1 MSKDAKKEPSRV
13 SRRIE
18 CLRIGKKDLRPGIY
32 TNERALDDKGSA
44 TNLSRG
50 FNPYY
55 DTGAFYK
62 K

>member
-1 MSKDAKKEPSRV
+1 MSKDAKKVPSRV

-18 CLRIGKKDLRPGIY
+18 CLRLGKKDLKPGIDAD
-32 TNERALDDKGSA
+32 EHAFDDKGSA
-44 TNLSRG
+44 IDLSRE

>member
-1 MSKDAKKEPSRV
+1 MSKDAKKVPSRV

-18 CLRIGKKDLRPGIY
+18 SLRLGRKDLRPGIY
-32 TNERALDDKGSA
+32 TDEHPLDDKNSA
-44 TNLSRG
+44 IELSRG

>member
-1 MSKDAKKEPSRV
+1 MSKDAKKVPSRV

-18 CLRIGKKDLRPGIY
+18 CLRFGKKDLGPGIY
-32 TNERALDDKGSA
+32 TDEHASDDKSSA
-44 TNLSRG
+44 IDLSRG

-55 DTGAFYK
+55 DTEAVHK